1 MQLVQAIALKP
12 ARFVT
17 TKFGERVVLD
27 VRLPDGTEGNVWDK
41 GNAATSRL
49 TQYVAGQ
56 AFYVD
61 RKPDGRLA
69 LVELDQAP
77 AMAPAALP
85 PVAPSA
91 AIPVEAQPLG
101 FQIPA
106 TQRQPD
112 RVDLTRAQREA
123 IAADAELFTR
133 IYSHCYAMA
142 KASMP
147 PDAPLEAIQACAS
160 SAWISVSRRYGL
172 G

>member
-17 TKFGERVVLD
+17 TKYGDRVVLD
-27 VRLPDGTEGNVWDK
+27 VRLPDGTEGNIWDK
-41 GNAATSRL
+41 GTAATSRL

-56 AFYVD
+56 ALYVD
-61 RKPDGRLA
+61 RKPDGKLA
-69 LVELDQAP
+69 LVELDQGAAP
-77 AMAPAALP
+77 APAALP
-85 PVAPSA
+85 AAAPTG

-106 TQRQPD
+106 QKQTD
-112 RVDLTRAQREA
+112 RVDLNRTQREA

-147 PDAPLEAIQACAS
+147 PDAPPEAIQACAS